1 VEKEAVSLRLVSGEG
16 YADWDEVYNDNVVRL
31 YRLLYSKVGNRQ
43 DAEDLT
49 AEVFLA
55 ALRPLRLHVS
65 RPEVRGY
72 LAATART
79 VLAGYW
85 RRRLGNEVT
94 VIEVAAAARF
104 LDDPT
109 PESDSAPRARAVL
122 EGLPERYRQILELRF
137 LEGCSIKE
145 AAKAMGVTVANAKVL
160 QHRALRRAGT
170 TGEGLVR

>member
-1 VEKEAVSLRLVSGEG
+1 LRLVSGEG

-43 DAEDLT
+43 DAENLT

-94 VIEVAAAARF
+94 VIEVAAAA
-104 LDDPT
+104 
-109 PESDSAPRARAVL
+109 
-122 EGLPERYRQILELRF
+122 
-137 LEGCSIKE
+137 
-145 AAKAMGVTVANAKVL
+145 
-160 QHRALRRAGT
+160 
-170 TGEGLVR
+170 

>member
-72 LAATART
+72 LAATAHT

-94 VIEVAAAARF
+94 VIEVAAAA
-104 LDDPT
+104 
-109 PESDSAPRARAVL
+109 
-122 EGLPERYRQILELRF
+122 
-137 LEGCSIKE
+137 
-145 AAKAMGVTVANAKVL
+145 
-160 QHRALRRAGT
+160 
-170 TGEGLVR
+170 